1 MVSSFTTFF
10 SGGDL
15 YRNVPWD
22 NESQVRHRKCG
33 KKSIDAKN
41 NFHNFRVGVYYGVD
55 TSWRF
60 KSVAK
65 NLWLSKVQLLRGLH
79 GGVVI
84 YGLVSRSECV
94 ASTDK

>member
-1 MVSSFTTFF
+1 M
-10 SGGDL
+10 
-15 YRNVPWD
+15 
-22 NESQVRHRKCG
+22 E
-33 KKSIDAKN
+33 KN
-41 NFHNFRVGVYYGVD
+41 PLTPKTISTISEWALYYGVD

-84 YGLVSRSECV
+84 VYGLVSRSECV